1 MVAHW
6 TDSQGT
12 VDNEVQEHRARC
24 ERYRNQLRELARIHL
39 EIDVPTR
46 RMQLNEPDWVGRL
59 RKVCLHVRAI
69 DGWEMGAGVEH
80 VMATEIRAAYR
91 QMDALWQHVP
101 ATIRL
106 EEMDGEWA
114 DEAKSG
120 FLATY
125 DHPTAQSLMLSAG
138 YGGFRNGETSMSYR
152 RLVVWLGRLGLGYG
166 LALVHLAQVLGE
178 EGDVMSRVAAVL
190 SDFNEQPS

>member
-1 MVAHW
+1 MVADR

-12 VDNEVQEHRARC
+12 GNNEIHEQRALC
-24 ERYRNQLRELARIHL
+24 ERCRDQLRELARIHL
-39 EIDVPTR
+39 SIDAPNR
-46 RMQLNEPDWVGRL
+46 RMQADEPDWIGRL

-69 DGWEMGAGVEH
+69 DGWEIGPGVEH

-91 QMDALWQHVP
+91 QMDVIWKHVP

-114 DEAKSG
+114 GKARDG
-120 FLATY
+120 MLATY
-125 DHPTAQSLMLSAG
+125 DHPTPQSLLLSAG
-138 YGGFRNGETSMSYR
+138 YGGFRNGESTRSYG
-152 RLVVWLGRLGLGYG
+152 LIAVWLLGLGLGYG

-178 EGDVMSRVAAVL
+178 EGDVMSRVTEL
-190 SDFNEQPS
+190 MRKFTEEPS